1 MAINIS
7 LYQITEAENVFPKTI
22 PQTPVST
29 HTITLKN
36 GCSIDKPVVTFSGG
50 SAIMATL
57 NYAYIDAF
65 GRYYFI
71 RDRNM
76 LVNGVCELTLE
87 SDPLQSFSMTILN
100 TTATIRRQQDERKAD
115 AYITD
120 NKYIGKSYRKIMTRD
135 FPNELT
141 DFSFILMTVG

>member
-7 LYQITEAENVFPKTI
+7 LYQITDAENVVPKTLG
-22 PQTPVST
+22 TAVST
-29 HTITLKN
+29 HTITLKD
-36 GCSIDKPVVTFSGG
+36 GCSIDKPTVSFSGS
-50 SAIMATL
+50 SAIMATV

-76 LVNGVCELTLE
+76 TVNGVCELTLE
-87 SDPLQSFSMTILN
+87 SDPLQSFSAQLLAIP
-100 TTATIRRQQDERKAD
+100 ATITRTQNERLAD
-115 AYITD
+115 AYLVD
-120 NKYIGKSYRKIMTRD
+120 NKYIAKSYKQIVTRD
-135 FPNELT
+135 FPNELN

>member
-7 LYQITEAENVFPKTI
+7 LYQITDNEKAYPKNI
-22 PQTPVST
+22 PATPTAT
-29 HTITLKN
+29 HTITLKD
-36 GCSIDKPVVTFSGG
+36 GCSIDRPTVSFSGG

-87 SDPLQSFSMTILN
+87 SDPLQSFKSYIDN
-100 TTATIRRQQDERKAD
+100 VEATIARSEDPTLYNGFLVDSGYQVL
-115 AYITD
+115 AYKHCAIR
-120 NKYIGKSYRKIMTRD
+120 N
-135 FPNELT
+135 FPVGI
-141 DFSFILMTVG
+141 DDDCMILSTVG